1 MLASQIKKKNLNSF
15 FMFYLL
21 YILTRRLNLFL
32 QRKNNFIHI
41 TFRPMF
47 GNQRFYNV
55 RLAGLS
61 KEVNIIILIN

>member
-1 MLASQIKKKNLNSF
+1 MLTSQIKKKNLNSF

-41 TFRPMF
+41 TFMF
-47 GNQRFYNV
+47 GSQRFYNV